1 MNAATASSG
10 AATNSAPV
18 PDYFIRAIPE
28 PVRLLGLRL
37 LPLSLGRYRLLKRFD
52 VAFVADGEAQASIS
66 DLLLGVLI
74 CSMRVDN
81 FLGFV
86 DQPNF
91 NQEMKAWSRR
101 LFPSVWLCALPW
113 FGRWWRRTHGFNVI
127 EKMQMFQNYIV
138 EAQRIP
144 RYTMKEN
151 SPHANSSHWSHSME
165 ICLRSELNWTQ
176 EEINEAPLSKA
187 LADYFGHAEASGTV
201 ILLSDDD
208 IAEAIANA
216 ARIEEA
222 MMAAR
227 N

>member
-10 AATNSAPV
+10 AATISAPGS
-18 PDYFIRAIPE
+18 DYFIRAIPE

-52 VAFVADGEAQASIS
+52 VAFVADGEAQAGVS

-74 CSMRVDN
+74 CSLRVDD

-86 DQPNF
+86 EQPNF
-91 NQEMKAWSRR
+91 HKEMRNWSRR
-101 LFPSVWLCALPW
+101 LFPAVWLCAIPF

-165 ICLRSELNWTQ
+165 ICLRSELGWTS

-187 LADYFGHAEASGTV
+187 LADYFGYAEANGMV
-201 ILLSDDD
+201 ILLSDAD
-208 IAEAIANA
+208 IAEASANTA
-216 ARIEEA
+216 IIEQA
-222 MMAAR
+222 LAAR